1 MMNRFVVISFGALV
15 ALSPLP
21 AMAQSEAPAQP
32 VQVAQASTTA
42 APTAP
47 RGSHGRHLRNQGNLS
62 KERARASAEHM
73 RQMRMAP
80 ATPKN

>member
-1 MMNRFVVISFGALV
+1 MTNRFVAISLSALV

-47 RGSHGRHLRNQGNLS
+47 RGLKASVRLS
-62 KERARASAEHM
+62 GFIVRPAQAEARGPSAI
-73 RQMRMAP
+73 P
-80 ATPKN
+80 